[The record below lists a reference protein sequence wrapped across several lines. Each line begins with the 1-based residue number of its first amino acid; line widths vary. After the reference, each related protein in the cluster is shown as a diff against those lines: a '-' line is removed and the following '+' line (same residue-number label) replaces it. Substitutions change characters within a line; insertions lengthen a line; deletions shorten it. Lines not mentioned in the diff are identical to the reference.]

1 MDVDRKEI
9 EEIKTNIAVL
19 NTSLSSLNKSLN
31 SVNTLLTKLDE
42 TTSKVYS
49 LDSSIKLLEQKM
61 DSSITDSNF
70 RRREAENSVREIK
83 QQISDMQTA
92 SEVSMNEKMER
103 IFSEIKDLRGETR
116 TSFKEVF
123 DDLKEQKFKTEK
135 SLKELEKRVS
145 HLENWRWWI
154 MGVGIAITTILTLV
168 WRSFLG

>member
-42 TTSKVYS
+42 TSSKVYS
-49 LDSSIKLLEQKM
+49 LDASIKLLEQKI
-61 DSSITDSNF
+61 DTSITDSNF

-83 QQISDMQTA
+83 QQMAVMQDA
-92 SEVSMNEKMER
+92 SETSLNEKMER
-103 IFSEIKDLRGETR
+103 IFSEIKDLRNDTKL
-116 TSFKEVF
+116 SFKEVF
-123 DDLKEQKFKTEK
+123 NNIREQEAKTEK
-135 SLKELEKRVS
+135 SLKELEKRIS

-154 MGVGIAITTILTLV
+154 MGVGITVTSIFTLA